1 MVDQTA
7 VRTNGTATSRVT
19 ANRLGGESSD
29 PPAPAAMVSSA
40 AEFGE
45 NLFTLTELQVKL
57 TAIELRQNLQ
67 ATRVGGSI
75 MLAAAVLALAS
86 VPVALVGIAELLV
99 SELGMKRGY
108 ALLSVAATGIV
119 VAAAV
124 IVGIVTA
131 LRKKPLGFPLSS
143 EELTRNINWVRSVV
157 THSGRARRR

>member
-1 MVDQTA
+1 
-7 VRTNGTATSRVT
+7 
-19 ANRLGGESSD
+19 
-29 PPAPAAMVSSA
+29 MVSSA